1 MAQLL
6 GLQGNALRD
15 ALTSSSMV
23 MRGEVIT
30 RSNSAQEAESA
41 RDAMAK
47 ALYARLFDW
56 IVNQINRLLSLGR
69 IAM

>member
-1 MAQLL
+1 MSQLL
-6 GLQGNALRD
+6 GVQSHALRD
-15 ALTSSSMV
+15 ALASSSLV

-30 RSNSAQEAESA
+30 RCNSAQEAESA
-41 RDAMAK
+41 RDSMAK

-56 IVNQINRLLSLGR
+56 IVNQTNRHLSLGR